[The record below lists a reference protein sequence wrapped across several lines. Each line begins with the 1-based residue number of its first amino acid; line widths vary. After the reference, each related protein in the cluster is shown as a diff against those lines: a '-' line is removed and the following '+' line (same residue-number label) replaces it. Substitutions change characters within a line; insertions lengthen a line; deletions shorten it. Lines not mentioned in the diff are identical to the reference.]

1 LYQLTIEPGTAFG
14 FRAQAGKLAG
24 LPNEDLSAD
33 MFDVTNEICAKAGL
47 YAYEVSNY
55 SHKSLESKHNNIY
68 WRGGDYVGIGPGAH
82 GRLTLGGKRHATR
95 TALAPQAWLERVEL
109 QKSGTSHQE
118 TLTPQDHANEL
129 IMMGLRILDG
139 ISRTRIESVANA
151 PLDIPS
157 HLLDMRLL
165 DLRENQLRATK
176 SGRPLLNQLVQAL
189 MY

>member
-1 LYQLTIEPGTAFG
+1 MG

-109 QKSGTSHQE
+109 QKSGTSRPCPLACFGSH
-118 TLTPQDHANEL
+118 TGDRHDHGGQCQSL
-129 IMMGLRILDG
+129 
-139 ISRTRIESVANA
+139 
-151 PLDIPS
+151 
-157 HLLDMRLL
+157 
-165 DLRENQLRATK
+165 
-176 SGRPLLNQLVQAL
+176 
-189 MY
+189 